1 MNDHSD
7 TATTLTNKD
16 AGSNNKETSI
26 NDITL
31 EVCVNEDEDVGNVLV

>member
-1 MNDHSD
+1 MNGHNS
-7 TATTLTNKD
+7 ATENHT
-16 AGSNNKETSI
+16 GSNIKETSV